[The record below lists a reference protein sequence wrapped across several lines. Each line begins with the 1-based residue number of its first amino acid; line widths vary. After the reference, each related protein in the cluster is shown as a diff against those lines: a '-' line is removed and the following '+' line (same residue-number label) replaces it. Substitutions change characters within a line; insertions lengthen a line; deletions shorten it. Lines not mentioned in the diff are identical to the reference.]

1 MFTDKS
7 QVMSSLFTMVLSS
20 GDVLRINDDNVK
32 WRPDGT
38 WKLSLVVKPTGLPSY
53 ACPVCVD

>member
-1 MFTDKS
+1 MLSDKS

-38 WKLSLVVKPTGLPSY
+38 WELCLVVKPTGLPSY

>member
-1 MFTDKS
+1 MLSDKS

-38 WKLSLVVKPTGLPSY
+38 WELSLVVKPIGLPGH
-53 ACPVCVD
+53 ACQVYVD